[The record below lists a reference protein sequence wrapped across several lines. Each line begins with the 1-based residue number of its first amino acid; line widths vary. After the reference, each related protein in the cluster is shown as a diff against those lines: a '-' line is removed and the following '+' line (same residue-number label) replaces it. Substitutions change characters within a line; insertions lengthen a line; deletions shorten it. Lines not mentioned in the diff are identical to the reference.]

1 MRVFRKGRKRNMASE
16 GKGAASASQ
25 EGASLTVKEAISYP
39 KDLQKLIAFHGHLCP
54 GLLIGYRATLLG
66 LKRLK
71 VKAAQDE
78 ELISIVENKSCSVDA
93 VQFLASCTFG
103 KGNLFYRP
111 YGKQVFTFAR
121 RPSGE
126 AVRVALRAEAE
137 EDLPA
142 GRAAR
147 RRKFTARLL
156 SAKDTDLFKAR
167 GLTIILPSPAQVFPS
182 LPCQACKE
190 PVMETAA
197 RMARG
202 KLLCQPCFEAR
213 TSED

>member
-1 MRVFRKGRKRNMASE
+1 MRGSRKGQKRNMASE
-16 GKGAASASQ
+16 GKGAAAASK
-25 EGASLTVKEAISYP
+25 EGTSLTAKEAIPYP
-39 KDLQKLIAFHGHLCP
+39 EDLQKLIAFHGHLCP

-78 ELISIVENKSCSVDA
+78 ELISVVENKSCSVDA
-93 VQFLASCTFG
+93 VQFLASSTFG

-126 AVRVALRAEAE
+126 AVRVALRAEADE
-137 EDLPA
+137 GLPA
-142 GRAAR
+142 ERAAR
-147 RRKFTARLL
+147 RRKFAARLL
-156 SAKDTDLFKAR
+156 SAKDKDLFKVR
-167 GLTIILPSPAQVFPS
+167 RLTIALPSPAQVFPS
-182 LPCQACKE
+182 LPCQACGE

-197 RMARG
+197 RMVQG
-202 KLLCQPCFEAR
+202 KLLCQPCFAVR
-213 TSED
+213 TSEE